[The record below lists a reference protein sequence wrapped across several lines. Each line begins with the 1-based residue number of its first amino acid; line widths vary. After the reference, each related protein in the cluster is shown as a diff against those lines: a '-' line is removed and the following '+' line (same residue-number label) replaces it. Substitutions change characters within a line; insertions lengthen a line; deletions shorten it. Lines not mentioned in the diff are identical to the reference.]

1 MQSWCQYSNTY
12 KFQESPLN
20 NQKTS
25 TQIDVCSSFHLIY
38 DNVIYQ
44 NNEKIKIN
52 NESNITLPTLKDAS
66 KKINNKLFNIDTNTY
81 ENIIYNKKE
90 ISINLFNELDSQI
103 LSISDN
109 IIRNYLVKN
118 VVYKFNR
125 KIMEIQINQSNLLVS
140 FHKVAKQF
148 DTDNKLFD
156 RKGYENGSICYSM
169 IVEDNITCNYVVKIM
184 RQTFDFLVDPPKNL
198 NDILFDNLKN
208 KITSISKSIT
218 CHYTNKGLVFKDNR
232 NFVMISK
239 TGYGV
244 YLKLLSVNDDN
255 HILNVITRKTYEPL
269 CLSYKVKELSDI
281 DIILPFIQESY
292 KLNKI
297 NPIDLKNEYYK
308 IYI

>member
-1 MQSWCQYSNTY
+1 M
-12 KFQESPLN
+12 
-20 NQKTS
+20 
-25 TQIDVCSSFHLIY
+25 
-38 DNVIYQ
+38 
-44 NNEKIKIN
+44 
-52 NESNITLPTLKDAS
+52 
-66 KKINNKLFNIDTNTY
+66 FNIDTNTY

-103 LSISDN
+103 LSISNN
-109 IIRNYLVKN
+109 IIRNYLIKN
-118 VVYKFNR
+118 VVYKFNK

-140 FHKVAKQF
+140 FHKIAKQF
-148 DTDNKLFD
+148 DADNKLFD

-169 IVEDNITCNYVVKIM
+169 IVEDNITCNYVVNIM
-184 RQTFDFLVDPPKNL
+184 KQIFDFLVDPPKNL

-218 CHYTNKGLVFKDNR
+218 CHCTNKGLVFKDNR

-244 YLKLLSVNDDN
+244 YLKLLNVNDDN

>member
-1 MQSWCQYSNTY
+1 M
-12 KFQESPLN
+12 
-20 NQKTS
+20 
-25 TQIDVCSSFHLIY
+25 
-38 DNVIYQ
+38 
-44 NNEKIKIN
+44 
-52 NESNITLPTLKDAS
+52 
-66 KKINNKLFNIDTNTY
+66 FNIDTNTY

-184 RQTFDFLVDPPKNL
+184 RQTFDFLV
-198 NDILFDNLKN
+198 
-208 KITSISKSIT
+208 
-218 CHYTNKGLVFKDNR
+218 
-232 NFVMISK
+232 
-239 TGYGV
+239 
-244 YLKLLSVNDDN
+244 
-255 HILNVITRKTYEPL
+255 E
-269 CLSYKVKELSDI
+269 
-281 DIILPFIQESY
+281 
-292 KLNKI
+292 
-297 NPIDLKNEYYK
+297 
-308 IYI
+308 